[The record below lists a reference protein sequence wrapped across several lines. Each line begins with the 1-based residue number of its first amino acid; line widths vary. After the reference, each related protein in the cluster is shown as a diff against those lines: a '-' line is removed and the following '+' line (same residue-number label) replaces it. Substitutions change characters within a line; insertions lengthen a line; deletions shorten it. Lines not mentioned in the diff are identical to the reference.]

1 MWDYKMKKTAS
12 LPTSGKVPIR
22 QQGFTLIEV
31 LIAISILTIGLLAVA
46 KMQVSAIQGNYF
58 SNNTTTALSL
68 AQQKMEDLLGRAY
81 TDADLAD
88 TQAGNNANLTSLVTI
103 DHQEPNVDEEGVSG
117 SGIYHRVWNVADD
130 TPITDTKTIT
140 IIVTWTKG
148 NNTHRVNLSCIKRL

>member
-1 MWDYKMKKTAS
+1 MTMTPHTYSHK
-12 LPTSGKVPIR
+12 GEQR
-22 QQGFTLIEV
+22 QSGFTLIEV

-68 AQQKMEDLLGRAY
+68 AQQKMEDLLGKAY
-81 TDADLAD
+81 ADPDLAD